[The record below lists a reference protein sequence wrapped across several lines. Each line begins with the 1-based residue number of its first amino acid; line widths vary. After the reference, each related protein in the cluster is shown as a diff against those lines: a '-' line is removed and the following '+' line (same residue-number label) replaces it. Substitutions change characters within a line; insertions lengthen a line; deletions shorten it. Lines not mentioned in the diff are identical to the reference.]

1 MQIKRNI
8 IVPTGNIFVVEGAK
22 GDLEMLSIGD
32 YGQSVNLNQ
41 HTAVP
46 DGLPIMPLSEKW
58 VVTISTQYG
67 CSMGCHFC
75 DVPKVGAGKNATFY
89 DLCGMILTAL
99 TQPGVPEQTKRLN
112 IHFARM
118 GEPTWNPAVLDCGKW
133 IVGHL
138 GDSYNPHPVV
148 STMMPRRNEWLKVF
162 IHTWMRLK
170 NRVYKG
176 NAGLQ
181 LSINS
186 TDEAERS
193 AMFRGNA
200 CTLEEIA
207 DIMRGII
214 PVGRKITLNFAVAG
228 YTVDCE
234 KLARLFSPELY
245 IVKLTPM
252 HKTATALQNGIET
265 AGDYTQ
271 PAPYEELE
279 RRFQKAGF
287 ETLVFIASRDEDE
300 GRITCGN
307 AILSGTMPLC
317 KYEEARPVP
326 KSAVQNGEAAKTTAN
341 SPSVP
346 LPQPLG
352 K

>member
-1 MQIKRNI
+1 MKILEKIK
-8 IVPTGNIFVVEGAK
+8 VPTGNIFICEGAK
-22 GDLEMLSIGD
+22 GKLEMLSLGD
-32 YGQSVNLNQ
+32 YGQAINLNQ
-41 HTAVP
+41 NKAVA
-46 DGLPIMPLSEKW
+46 DGLPLLPLTEKW

-67 CSMGCHFC
+67 CSMGCTFC
-75 DVPKVGAGKNATFY
+75 DVPKVGPGKNATFY
-89 DLCGMILTAL
+89 DMTGMILSVI
-99 TQPGVPEQTKRLN
+99 TQPGMPDHTKRLN

-133 IVGHL
+133 IAEHL

-148 STMMPRRNEWLKVF
+148 STMMPRHNEWLKTF

-186 TDEAERS
+186 TNEDERRK
-193 AMFRGNA
+193 MFSGNA

-207 DIMRGII
+207 EIMRGVI
-214 PVGRKITLNFAVAG
+214 PVGRKITLNFAVAD
-228 YTVDCE
+228 YAVDCV

-252 HKTATALQNGIET
+252 HKTETAVANGIET
-265 AGDYTQ
+265 EGDYTE
-271 PAPYEELE
+271 PEPYQDLE
-279 RRFQKAGF
+279 ARMQDAGF

-307 AILSGTMPLC
+307 AILSGT
-317 KYEEARPVP
+317 RPFDG
-326 KSAVQNGEAAKTTAN
+326 VQR
-341 SPSVP
+341 V
-346 LPQPLG
+346 
-352 K
+352 